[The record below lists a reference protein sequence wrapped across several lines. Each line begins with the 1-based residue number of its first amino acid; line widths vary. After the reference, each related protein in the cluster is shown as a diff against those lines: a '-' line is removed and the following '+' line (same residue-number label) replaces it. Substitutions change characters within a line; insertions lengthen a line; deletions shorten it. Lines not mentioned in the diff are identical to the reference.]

1 MHMYNQ
7 TTLRYTWNEQNIIN
21 QLSQRVRR
29 DLATA

>member
-7 TTLRYTWNEQNIIN
+7 TTLRYTWNEHNIIN